1 MEEVLDIDSY
11 AIIADW
17 LYNIEHSMN
26 LAPNICLEN
35 LWSRSEECSIET
47 MSLLMYVSYCGN
59 REVYKCF
66 IEENMKMI
74 LTYLK
79 QKTYSHNIFVNE
91 NKDEIYVEYVLRPS
105 EIKKGNTESVSR
117 LKLICRM
124 LPFFEKYNSDAI
136 KPKLDVLE
144 GYVIPNDAH
153 KEMPRRNLVIMF
165 HQEYT
170 SLWAKTIQSNYEVD
184 SVIEWVDHWFCVR
197 KCICECLNKLCICIY
212 KLLEKRAL
220 GSTGREFD
228 EKREELESM
237 LRGVLSYPKEHRPFP
252 FTDAGT
258 ELASLVSEHTSDDS
272 FIEFG
277 KAVAKNSK
285 FNIGV
290 FKLNLHSGFGGE
302 HEVNLIEP

>member
-170 SLWAKTIQSNYEVD
+170 SLWAKTIQSNYEVE
-184 SVIEWVDHWFCVR
+184 SVIE
-197 KCICECLNKLCICIY
+197 
-212 KLLEKRAL
+212 
-220 GSTGREFD
+220 
-228 EKREELESM
+228 
-237 LRGVLSYPKEHRPFP
+237 
-252 FTDAGT
+252 
-258 ELASLVSEHTSDDS
+258 
-272 FIEFG
+272 
-277 KAVAKNSK
+277 
-285 FNIGV
+285 
-290 FKLNLHSGFGGE
+290 
-302 HEVNLIEP
+302 